1 MSSILVLA
9 TRNAGKIAEFRQL
22 LSGLDLTFRTL
33 ADYPDIGDIEEDGRT
48 FAENAVKK
56 AVSVALATGKLAL
69 ADDSGLEVDALG
81 GRPGIYS
88 SRYAPTTAERNA
100 KLLEEL
106 KDVAVPLR
114 TARFVCV
121 AALADPHGHA
131 VVRTGVCEGRI
142 AFEPSGTGG
151 FGYDP
156 LFFLPEHNKTMASLS
171 DEEKNRISHRG
182 KAIRA
187 LRPVLETV
195 LREYGG
201 RIPIP

>member
-9 TRNAGKIAEFRQL
+9 TRNAGKIAEMKTL
-22 LSGLDLTFRTL
+22 LAGLNLTIQSL
-33 ADYPDIGDIEEDGRT
+33 ADYPQIGEIEEDGRT

-56 AVSVALATGKLAL
+56 AVTVALATGELTL

-81 GRPGIYS
+81 GRPGIFS
-88 SRYAPTTAERNA
+88 SRYAPTTAERNI

-106 KDVAVPLR
+106 KGIAEPLR
-114 TARFVCV
+114 TARFVCA
-121 AALADPHGHA
+121 AALADPQGHA
-131 VVRTGVCEGRI
+131 IVRTGVCEGRI

-156 LFFLPEHNKTMASLS
+156 LFFLPEQNKTMASLT

-195 LREYGG
+195 LREHGG
-201 RIPIP
+201 RIPLP

>member
-1 MSSILVLA
+1 MPPILVLA
-9 TRNAGKIAEFRQL
+9 TRNAGKIAEFRNL
-22 LSGLDLTFRTL
+22 LSGLGVTFRTL
-33 ADYPDIGDIEEDGRT
+33 GNYPEIGEIEEDGRT

-56 AVSVALATGKLAL
+56 AVAVALATGELTL
-69 ADDSGLEVDALG
+69 ADDSGLEVDALD

-106 KDVAVPLR
+106 KNVAAPLR
-114 TARFVCV
+114 TARFVCA

-131 VVRTGVCEGRI
+131 VVRTGICEGRI
-142 AFEPSGTGG
+142 AFEPSGAGG

-156 LFFLPEHNKTMASLS
+156 LFFLPEQNKTMASLT
-171 DEEKNRISHRG
+171 DEEKNRLSHRG

-195 LREYGG
+195 LREHGG